1 MGSKRALER
10 RLSRVAGFETPRA
23 EFEQYPTPADVA
35 AHLLHFAAL
44 TGDLADRTVVDF
56 GTGTGMLALGAALR
70 GPTRVVG
77 VDRDVAAL
85 RTARENEARV
95 DPPLPVDW
103 ALGDATRPPLCPVDE
118 PVTVVMNPPF
128 GAQHGHRHADRE
140 FLAATA
146 ALADV
151 SYSIHNEGSRTF
163 VESFAADHGG
173 RVTHAFRAELALS
186 HQFDFHT
193 SERTTLDAEVYR
205 VAWTQP

>member
-23 EFEQYPTPADVA
+23 EYEQYPTPADVA

-44 TGDLADRTVVDF
+44 TGDLADRTVIDL

-85 RTARENEARV
+85 RTANENEAHV

-103 ALGDATRPPLCPVDE
+103 VLGDATRPPLCPVDE
-118 PVTVVMNPPF
+118 PITVVMNPPF
-128 GAQHGHRHADRE
+128 GAQRGHRHADRK

-151 SYSIHNEGSRTF
+151 SYSIHNEGSRSF
-163 VESFAADHGG
+163 VESFAADRGG
-173 RVTHAFRAELALS
+173 RVTHAFRAEFALS
-186 HQFDFHT
+186 RQFDFHT

-205 VAWTQP
+205 VTWTHL